1 MKSRILAFAAAAVV
15 ASFALSGCSSPAGG
29 GDQVIAP
36 VIMSADE
43 LQGASVE
50 LRVGQGLDIT
60 TGDLAEDSYSAEIA
74 DTKIATFS
82 KGGERDGAT
91 FNPGIIGE
99 SVGKTDVKL
108 TNEQGGIQPVEFT
121 VTVTE

>member
-1 MKSRILAFAAAAVV
+1 MKTRILAFVAAAVV
-15 ASFALSGCSSPAGG
+15 ATFALSGCSPSG
-29 GDQVIAP
+29 GDDEVIAP
-36 VIMSADE
+36 VIMSAEE

-60 TGDLAEDSYSAEIA
+60 TGDLAPDSYSAEIA
-74 DTKIATFS
+74 DTAVASFS
-82 KGGERDGAT
+82 AGGERDGAT
-91 FNPGIIGE
+91 FNPGIMGE
-99 SVGKTDVKL
+99 SAGETEVTL